1 MRRTPSALVAVLA
14 LAAATLAGCTAD
26 AGEPTDAQ
34 DPAAG
39 PATAEPAADEP
50 SIDEIAVTY
59 VTAPLNVPSIT
70 ERQIGGFADAFA
82 ADGIEVTYSELTTG
96 PEQTAALASGDIQFL
111 FAVGATSVIL
121 SAANGADI
129 AIVDMYSRSPEAFML
144 VSGPDGPTSPAE
156 LAGLTI
162 AGPKGTI
169 LHELLLAYLAS
180 GGLTVDDVNLVDMKI
195 PDAQAALAGGSV
207 DVALLAGPAAASMLA
222 DGFAK
227 VTDGAGLVGATIVV
241 ATSRAFADEHP
252 EVVRTFV
259 QAHRD
264 VLAYMDAHPDEVLAM
279 AAAETGLPE
288 EAVREMYAMY
298 DFSVDVTEADL
309 AAMESTQEFML
320 ANQMIEEPVD
330 IPGLVLDLG

>member
-1 MRRTPSALVAVLA
+1 MRRTTPALIAAIA
-14 LAAATLAGCTAD
+14 LAATLAGCTAD
-26 AGEPTDAQ
+26 AGAPTEAEE
-34 DPAAG
+34 PAAG
-39 PATAEPAADEP
+39 TAIADG
-50 SIDEIAVTY
+50 IDEVAVTY

-70 ERQIGGFADAFA
+70 EREIGAFEDAFADA
-82 ADGIEVTYSELTTG
+82 GIDVTYAELTTG

-144 VSGPDGPTSPAE
+144 VSGPEGPTTPAE
-156 LAGLTI
+156 LAGRTI

-180 GGLTVDDVNLVDMKI
+180 GGLTADDVNLVDMTI

-222 DGFAK
+222 DGYTK
-227 VTDGAGLVGATIVV
+227 VTDGTGLVGATIVV
-241 ATSRAFADEHP
+241 ATSRTFAAEHP
-252 EVVRTFV
+252 DVVRTFV

-264 VLAYMDAHPDEVLAM
+264 VLAYMDEHPDEVLAL

-288 EAVREMYAMY
+288 DVVREMFAMY
-298 DFSVDVTEADL
+298 DFSPEVTEADL
-309 AAMESTQEFML
+309 AAMAATQEFML

-330 IPGLVLDLG
+330 IADLVLDLQ

>member
-26 AGEPTDAQ
+26 AGEPADAQ

-39 PATAEPAADEP
+39 PATAGPG
-50 SIDEIAVTY
+50 IDEIAVTY

-70 ERQIGGFADAFA
+70 EREIGVFADAFA
-82 ADGIEVTYSELTTG
+82 ADGIDVTYSELTTG

-121 SAANGADI
+121 SAANGADV

-144 VSGPDGPTSPAE
+144 VSGPDGPDSPAE

-207 DVALLAGPAAASMLA
+207 DVALLAGPAAWSMLA
-222 DGFAK
+222 DGFAE

-252 EVVRTFV
+252 DVVRTFV
-259 QAHRD
+259 EAHRD
-264 VLAYMDAHPDEVLAM
+264 VLAYMDENRDEVLAM

-288 EAVREMYAMY
+288 DAVREMFAMY
-298 DFSVDVTEADL
+298 DFSLDVTDADL
-309 AAMESTQEFML
+309 AAMEATQEFML
-320 ANQMIEEPVD
+320 ANRMIESPVD